1 MTTAASGGFDS
12 MEFTMPLTPSSFLL
26 TSESVSEGH
35 PDKVADQVSD
45 TVLDHVLSHD
55 PKGRVA
61 CETFIGPDYL
71 IIGGEVSAKGLTLE
85 SLKRD
90 LPDLVRARLRKI
102 GYDQAGSGFPVQSAD
117 IQVRLT
123 LQSAEIANQVARDDG
138 QIGAGDQGLM
148 FGYATRETPERLPL
162 PIALAHRL
170 LRRHAEVRRAGLTD
184 LRPDAKSQVSVRYE
198 DGQPVAIDTIVVAT
212 QHSDEITLKAL
223 REQVNEH
230 IIAPCVGR
238 DWSLDETRILIN
250 HAGSFTKGGPEADTG
265 LTGRKI
271 IVDTYGGSCPH
282 GGGAFSGKDAT
293 KVDRSAAYAARWLA
307 KHIVEAELAERV
319 TVQLAYA
326 IGSLAPVSI
335 YVDTH
340 GTGAV
345 SDETLAEALPRVFD
359 LSPGGII
366 DALQLRR
373 PIYAETAAYGHFG
386 REGEGFTWEKTPHVD
401 ALKEAVSQSAR

>member
-1 MTTAASGGFDS
+1 

-35 PDKVADQVSD
+35 PDKVADQISD
-45 TVLDHVLSHD
+45 TVLDHVLTHD
-55 PKGRVA
+55 PHGRVA

-71 IIGGEVSAKGLTLE
+71 IIGGEVAARGLTLDT
-85 SLKRD
+85 LKRD
-90 LPDLVRARLRKI
+90 LPDLVRARLRHI
-102 GYDQAGSGFPVQSAD
+102 GYDEAGSGFPVQAAD

-170 LRRHAEVRRAGLTD
+170 LRRHAEVRRTLLSELG
-184 LRPDAKSQVSVRYE
+184 PDAKSQVSVRYE
-198 DGQPVAIDTIVVAT
+198 AGQPVAIDTIVVAT
-212 QHSDEITLKAL
+212 QHSDAISLETLRA
-223 REQVNEH
+223 QVNEH
-230 IIAPCVGR
+230 IIQPCVGE
-238 DWSLDETRILIN
+238 DWPLDETRILVN

-307 KHIVEAELAERV
+307 KHIVEAELAQRV

-326 IGSLAPVSI
+326 IGSLVPVSI

-340 GTGAV
+340 GTGEV
-345 SDETLAEALPRVFD
+345 SDETLAQALPRVFD

-366 DALQLRR
+366 DALDLRR
-373 PIYAETAAYGHFG
+373 PIYTETAAYGHFG
-386 REGEGFTWEKTPHVD
+386 REGDGFTWEKTPHVD
-401 ALKEAVSQSAR
+401 ALRDAVSLPAR

>member
-1 MTTAASGGFDS
+1 
-12 MEFTMPLTPSSFLL
+12 MPLTSSFLL

-45 TVLDHVLSHD
+45 TVLDHVLSVD
-55 PKGRVA
+55 PFGRVA

-71 IIGGEVSAKGLTLE
+71 IIGGEVSAKGLSLE
-85 SLKRD
+85 RLKQD
-90 LPDLVRARLRKI
+90 LPALIRARLLEI
-102 GYDQAGSGFPVQSAD
+102 GYQGKGSGFPSESAD
-117 IQVRLT
+117 IQVRLS
-123 LQSAEIANQVARDDG
+123 LQSPEIADQVARQDG

-170 LRRHAEVRRAGLTD
+170 LRRHAEVRRTQLPK

-198 DGQPVAIDTIVVAT
+198 EGKPVAIDTIVVAT
-212 QHSDEITLKAL
+212 QHSEDITLEEL
-223 REQVNEH
+223 RKEVHEQ
-230 IIAPCVGR
+230 IIAPCIGE
-238 DWSLDETRILIN
+238 DWSLEGTRILIN

-335 YVDTH
+335 YVDTQ
-340 GTGAV
+340 GTGSV
-345 SDETLAEALPRVFD
+345 SDETLADALPRVFD

-366 DALQLRR
+366 DALDLRR

-386 REGEGFTWEKTPHVD
+386 REGEGFTWEKTPHVG
-401 ALKEAVSQSAR
+401 ALKEAVSQAAS

>member
-1 MTTAASGGFDS
+1 
-12 MEFTMPLTPSSFLL
+12 MPLTSSFLL

-45 TVLDHVLSHD
+45 TVLDHVLSVD
-55 PKGRVA
+55 PFGRVA

-71 IIGGEVSAKGLTLE
+71 IIGGEVSAKGLSLE
-85 SLKRD
+85 RLKQD
-90 LPDLVRARLRKI
+90 LPALIRARLLEI
-102 GYDQAGSGFPVQSAD
+102 GYQGKGSGFPSESAD
-117 IQVRLT
+117 IQVRLS
-123 LQSAEIANQVARDDG
+123 LQSPEIADQVARQDG

-170 LRRHAEVRRAGLTD
+170 LRRHAEVRRTQLPK

-198 DGQPVAIDTIVVAT
+198 EGKPVAIDTIVVAT
-212 QHSDEITLKAL
+212 QHSEDITLEEL
-223 REQVNEH
+223 RKEVHEQ
-230 IIAPCVGR
+230 IIAPCIGE
-238 DWSLDETRILIN
+238 DWSLEGTRILIN

-335 YVDTH
+335 YVDTQ
-340 GTGAV
+340 GTGSV
-345 SDETLAEALPRVFD
+345 SDETLADALPRVFD

-366 DALQLRR
+366 DALDLRR

-401 ALKEAVSQSAR
+401 ALKAALAPERV

>member
-1 MTTAASGGFDS
+1 
-12 MEFTMPLTPSSFLL
+12 MPLTPSSFLL

-55 PKGRVA
+55 PHGRVA

-71 IIGGEVSAKGLTLE
+71 IIGGEVSAKGLSIEGLR
-85 SLKRD
+85 RD
-90 LPDLVRARLRKI
+90 LPALVRARLRAI
-102 GYDQAGSGFPVQSAD
+102 GYEGRGSGFPVEEAT
-117 IQVRLT
+117 IEVKLT
-123 LQSAEIANQVARDDG
+123 LQSTEIANQVARGDG

-170 LRRHAEVRRAGLTD
+170 LRRHAEVRRSTLSE

-198 DGQPVAIDTIVVAT
+198 EGKPVAIDTIVLAT
-212 QHSDEITLKAL
+212 QHSDAISLDEL
-223 REQVNEH
+223 RQEVQAE
-230 IIAPCVGR
+230 IIAPTVG
-238 DWSLDETRILIN
+238 DQWPLDETRILIN
-250 HAGSFTKGGPEADTG
+250 HAGSFVKGGPEADTG

-326 IGSLAPVSI
+326 IGSLEPVSI

-340 GTGAV
+340 ETGSV
-345 SDETLAEALPRVFD
+345 SDEALADALPRVFD

-373 PIYAETAAYGHFG
+373 PIFAETAAYGHFG

-401 ALKEAVSQSAR
+401 ALREAVAKASA

>member
-1 MTTAASGGFDS
+1 
-12 MEFTMPLTPSSFLL
+12 MPLTPSSFLL

-45 TVLDHVLSHD
+45 TVLDHVLRHD
-55 PKGRVA
+55 PHGRVA

-71 IIGGEVSAKGLTLE
+71 IIGGEVSAMGLSIE
-85 SLKRD
+85 GLKRD
-90 LPDLVRARLRKI
+90 LPQLVRARLRAI
-102 GYDQAGSGFPVQSAD
+102 GYGTAGSGFPVDEAK
-117 IQVRLT
+117 IEVKLT
-123 LQSAEIANQVARDDG
+123 LQSTEIANQVARGDG

-170 LRRHAEVRRAGLTD
+170 LRRHAEVRRSTLSE

-198 DGQPVAIDTIVVAT
+198 EGKPVAIDTIVLAT
-212 QHSDEITLKAL
+212 QHSDAISLDEL
-223 REQVNEH
+223 RQEVHAE
-230 IIAPCVGR
+230 IIAPTIG
-238 DWSLDETRILIN
+238 DQWPLDETRILIN
-250 HAGSFTKGGPEADTG
+250 HAGSFVKGGPEADTG

-326 IGSLAPVSI
+326 IGSLEPVSI

-340 GTGAV
+340 ETGSV
-345 SDETLAEALPRVFD
+345 SDEALADALPRVFD

-366 DALQLRR
+366 EALQLRR
-373 PIYAETAAYGHFG
+373 PIFAETAAYGHFG

-401 ALKEAVSQSAR
+401 ALKEAVSQAAR

>member
-1 MTTAASGGFDS
+1 MVHHVASSGAYPL
-12 MEFTMPLTPSSFLL
+12 EFTMPLHSSFLL

-45 TVLDHVLSHD
+45 TVLDHVLSLD
-55 PKGRVA
+55 PFGRVA

-71 IIGGEVSAKGLTLE
+71 IIGGEVSAEGLSLK

-90 LPDLVRARLRKI
+90 LPELVRARLIEI
-102 GYDQAGSGFPVQSAD
+102 GYEGKGSGFPSESAD
-117 IQVRLT
+117 IQVRLS
-123 LQSAEIANQVARDDG
+123 LQSPEIADQVARQDG

-170 LRRHAEVRRAGLTD
+170 LRRHAEVRRTQLPK

-198 DGQPVAIDTIVVAT
+198 EGKPVAIDTIVVAT
-212 QHSDEITLKAL
+212 QHSEDITLEEL
-223 REQVNEH
+223 RKEVHEQ
-230 IIAPCVGR
+230 IIAPCIGE
-238 DWSLDETRILIN
+238 DWSLEGTRILIN

-340 GTGAV
+340 GTGRV
-345 SDETLAEALPRVFD
+345 SDETLADALPRVFD

-366 DALQLRR
+366 DALKLRR
-373 PIYAETAAYGHFG
+373 PIFAETAAYGHFG

-401 ALKEAVSQSAR
+401 ALKAALAPERI